1 MRLLLLLIY
10 LFFLRTYTALETLT
24 EPHQVVSTLSCV
36 TVVSRTLLSGK
47 RYTEGPGHLLML
59 LRLALPGIDPNDFRK
74 MLVRER
80 EREGGGGKVKIKDL
94 KCLNFSVQSSS
105 LLISSLASLVPL
117 VDCSSAIGHVEMT
130 QVN

>member
-1 MRLLLLLIY
+1 
-10 LFFLRTYTALETLT
+10 
-24 EPHQVVSTLSCV
+24 
-36 TVVSRTLLSGK
+36 
-47 RYTEGPGHLLML
+47 ML

-80 EREGGGGKVKIKDL
+80 ERERGEEVEVKIKEL